1 MFGKGMA
8 TVGAALVLASC
19 LAATDASAA
28 RRAAQGVRNH
38 AANAGGQKAAA
49 SRVSPSSNA
58 NFGLSGPYIGLKFIG
73 KQ

>member
-1 MFGKGMA
+1 MFSKGIV

-28 RRAAQGVRNH
+28 RRAAQGVRNP
-38 AANAGGQKAAA
+38 ANAGGQKASA
-49 SRVSPSSNA
+49 SRVSPSSNT
-58 NFGLSGPYIGLKFIG
+58 NFGLSGPYVGLKFIG